1 MKQVVQD
8 MRSGNTSIADIPAP
22 ARRAGCV
29 LVSAEASLVSS
40 GTERML
46 VEFGKKGW
54 LEKAKSRPDL
64 AAKVFEKIVQ
74 EGPVAAWNSVASRL
88 EQPFPTGYSLAGVV
102 IETGPDASPFQV
114 GDLVACAGVP
124 HAEVVNVPK
133 HLCVK
138 RPNLSAEE
146 GAFVAL
152 GAIALQGLRLGHPQV
167 GESVAVIGLGL
178 VGQLCAQL
186 AKASGCRVMGIDLD
200 PGRCSLA
207 QSFGISAVLR
217 KDAEA
222 QAPSFTH
229 GRGFD
234 LVLIAA
240 DTPSDD
246 PVELAGEIARDR
258 GAVVAV
264 GAVGLKIPRRSYY
277 HKELSF
283 RVSRSYGPGRYDADY
298 EEKGQDYPIGYVRWT
313 EGRNMAVF
321 LELVS
326 AGAVDVK
333 KLVSHRFPV
342 SDGGRA
348 YELLSEGA
356 NSSLAVLLTY
366 PGSVE
371 RNARRINLPR
381 SEAAACPEGAAASI
395 GLIGCGQ
402 FASSVLLPALK
413 KIPEVRFLGAAS
425 ASGLTA
431 RSCAD
436 RFGFSYCAST
446 DHELIKDENIDTL
459 FIATRHRDHA
469 KQVVAALNAGKNV
482 FVEKPLCLS
491 QAELSSV
498 SAAYEESRKLKSPP
512 ILTVGFNRRFAPY
525 AIALKEAFDGVTEPR
540 FVSVRFNAGF
550 LPTDHWSQS
559 SDEGGRILGEACHAL
574 DLANWLCESEAK
586 RVTSVGLQNSG
597 RYNGENVAIT
607 VEYENGSVASVTYL
621 ANGERRA
628 GKEYIEM
635 HAGGR
640 SGLIEDYKRL
650 TLAHSGRTTTRRA
663 WFSQDKGHNVEIA
676 AFIEAVLGR
685 RPTPIPFSEIVN
697 STKTALASLESLR
710 ISVPIE
716 LAP

>member
-8 MRSGNTSIADIPAP
+8 MRSGSTSIAEIPAP
-22 ARRAGCV
+22 VRRAGCV
-29 LVSAEASLVSS
+29 LVATEASLVSS

-54 LEKAKSRPDL
+54 LEKARARPDL
-64 AAKVFEKIVQ
+64 AAKVLEKVIQ
-74 EGPVAAWNSVASRL
+74 EGPLAAWNAVAGRI

-102 IETGPDASPFQV
+102 IETGPDAGSFQV

-124 HAEVVNVPK
+124 HAEIVNVPK
-133 HLCVK
+133 NLCVK
-138 RPNLSAEE
+138 RQNLSAEE

-152 GAIALQGLRLGHPQV
+152 GSIALQGLRLGRPQV

-186 AKASGCRVMGIDLD
+186 AKASGCRVLGIDLD
-200 PGRCSLA
+200 PGRCELA
-207 QSFGISAVLR
+207 RTAGITAVLR
-217 KDAEA
+217 QDAEA
-222 QAPSFTH
+222 QAPAFTQ

-240 DTPSDD
+240 DTPSHD

-264 GAVGLKIPRRSYY
+264 GAVGLQIPRRSYY

-283 RVSRSYGPGRYDADY
+283 RVSRSYGPGRYDSAY

-313 EGRNMAVF
+313 EGRNMEAF

-326 AGAVDVK
+326 SGAVDVK
-333 KLVSHRFPV
+333 KLISHRFPV
-342 SDGGRA
+342 SEGAGA
-348 YELLSEGA
+348 YELLSAGA
-356 NSSLAVLLTY
+356 GSSLAVLLTY
-366 PGSVE
+366 PGSAQPT
-371 RNARRINLPR
+371 ARRIDRPVTETAPR
-381 SEAAACPEGAAASI
+381 AKSASASI

-402 FASSVLLPALK
+402 FASGILLPALK
-413 KIPEVRFLGAAS
+413 KIPEVQFIGAAS

-436 RFGFSYCAST
+436 RFGFSYCSST
-446 DHELIKDENIDTL
+446 DQELLEDESIGTL

-469 KQVVAALNAGKNV
+469 RQVVAGLKAGKNV

-491 QAELSSV
+491 LGELSAISD
-498 SAAYEESRKLKSPP
+498 AYEESRKLKSPP
-512 ILTVGFNRRFAPY
+512 LLTVGFNRRFAPY
-525 AIALKEAFDGVTEPR
+525 AVALKEAFDGVTEPR

-550 LPTDHWSQS
+550 LAADHWSQS
-559 SDEGGRILGEACHAL
+559 PDEGGRILGEACHAL
-574 DLANWLCESEAK
+574 DLANWLCGSVAK
-586 RVTSVGLQNSG
+586 RVTAVGLPNAG
-597 RYNGENVAIT
+597 RYNGENAALT
-607 VEYENGSVASVTYL
+607 VEYEDGSVASVTYL
-621 ANGERRA
+621 ASGERRA

-640 SGLIEDYKRL
+640 SGLLDDYKRL
-650 TLAHSGRTTTRRA
+650 TIARDGRVTTRRS
-663 WFSQDKGHNVEIA
+663 WFSQDKGHNAEVA

-685 RPTPIPFSEIVN
+685 RPAPIPFPELVCSM
-697 STKTALASLESLR
+697 KTALAALESLK
-710 ISVPIE
+710 SSSPVE
-716 LAP
+716 VAL